1 MKNLK
6 FINFNSKKKQV
17 NLFIYLEIEL
27 PAQLVELSF
36 RVSYY

>member
-27 PAQLVELSF
+27 QEQLVELLF
-36 RVSYY
+36 RVF